1 AAERLADDLAGF
13 LGVRP
18 TVRAGADGAAL
29 TLLLG
34 TDIPG

>member
-1 AAERLADDLAGF
+1 
-13 LGVRP
+13 VRP